1 MEPNDEFQDVG
12 KKLPYM
18 APDNFFEKAAMKTL
32 QEAKIRERRSRQII
46 YLWRSV
52 AVAASLTALAIL
64 GFFMFQRNE
73 TTDIQVV
80 AQENN
85 PTEQTVADKV
95 EEQKSVEI
103 SVVEEV
109 AQKNMTEKKQTENI
123 DEVLADLT
131 EEELLQMAAMIKAD
145 PFAGE
150 YEQ

>member
-1 MEPNDEFQDVG
+1 MEPNDEFQDIG

-18 APDNFFEKAAMKTL
+18 APDNFFEKTAMKTL

-46 YLWRSV
+46 YLWQSV

-73 TTDIQVV
+73 TTEIQVV
-80 AQENN
+80 AQENK

-103 SVVEEV
+103 SVVEEA

-131 EEELLQMAAMIKAD
+131 EEELLQIAAMIKAD